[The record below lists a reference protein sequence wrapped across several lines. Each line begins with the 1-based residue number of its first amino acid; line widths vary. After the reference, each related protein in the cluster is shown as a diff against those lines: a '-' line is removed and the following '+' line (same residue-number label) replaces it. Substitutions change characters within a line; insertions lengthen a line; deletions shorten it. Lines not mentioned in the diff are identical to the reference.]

1 MTIPHYDDT
10 ALERLDTDALLMVRV
25 EQLVGRALRRQLWLM
40 FLDNDDVQLPLLM
53 PSDIPRTPEV
63 NSVIQ
68 FADFLTDV
76 VAEVRATSVVFVL
89 ERFGSDT
96 ITDDDRLWLQ
106 LVTEAGRLA
115 AVRVRGPFLSHE
127 AGVRTVGSE
136 DIGPPRLS

>member
-40 FLDNDDVQLPLLM
+40 FLDHDDVQLPLLM

-63 NSVIQ
+63 DSVIQ
-68 FADFLTDV
+68 FADFLIDV

-89 ERFGSDT
+89 ERFGTDT
-96 ITDDDRLWLQ
+96 ISDDDRLWLQ

-115 AVRVRGPFLSHE
+115 GVRVRGPFLSHE
-127 AGVRTVGSE
+127 GGVRTVGSE

>member
-40 FLDNDDVQLPLLM
+40 FLDHDDVQLPLLM

-63 NSVIQ
+63 DSVIQ
-68 FADFLTDV
+68 FADFLIDV
-76 VAEVRATSVVFVL
+76 AAEVRATSVVFVL
-89 ERFGSDT
+89 ERFGTDT
-96 ITDDDRLWLQ
+96 ISDDDRLWLQ

-115 AVRVRGPFLSHE
+115 GVRVRGPFLSHE
-127 AGVRTVGSE
+127 GGVRTVGSE